1 MTSTFTCRPPPCL
14 CNHLKSHIKS
24 FWNYKQNHN
33 FTLQNFTGS
42 GPVLTNADTG
52 NKVDIEPLN
61 VLPIAFPNLIY
72 INADT
77 PHRRTL
83 KQILQE
89 PIGMFKIMALSAAA
103 FILAPASGHASII
116 HTIFEGVA
124 SGEDR
129 TGTLGLGEI
138 FDSLPFALQI
148 DWGEQDGGH
157 PFAVTFTL
165 GSFTISPPITPQTI
179 YIETRANA
187 DGHWSTSGRL
197 AIINSNDQTWHLVTG
212 VAQLN
217 EFHDTALTTSYIV
230 QDAIPWYQGPGWSG
244 FVDELRGVVGASFEL
259 VANRVSVTVEED
271 VSNIPV
277 PAALPLLASA
287 LAVLAALRRRVCA
300 KRAAA

>member
-1 MTSTFTCRPPPCL
+1 MTSTFTCRLMPCL

-33 FTLQNFTGS
+33 VTLQNFNGS

-61 VLPIAFPNLIY
+61 VLPVAFPNLIY

-77 PHRRTL
+77 RHQRTL
-83 KQILQE
+83 KQTPQE

-103 FILAPASGHASII
+103 FILAPASGHASVI

-165 GSFTISPPITPQTI
+165 GSFTKSPPITPQTI

-187 DGHWSTSGRL
+187 DGHWSTSGRI

-230 QDAIPWYQGPGWSG
+230 QDAIP
-244 FVDELRGVVGASFEL
+244 
-259 VANRVSVTVEED
+259 
-271 VSNIPV
+271 
-277 PAALPLLASA
+277 
-287 LAVLAALRRRVCA
+287 
-300 KRAAA
+300 